1 MNLGRKW
8 LENAENRRFSVKDAP
23 ILGVFD
29 DFGAQNRFFWGVL
42 VATSPLCESVGVLD
56 VTPDL
61 LNVSVLGSQRL
72 VAGTHPPLVQ
82 LLFSGC

>member
-1 MNLGRKW
+1 
-8 LENAENRRFSVKDAP
+8 
-23 ILGVFD
+23 
-29 DFGAQNRFFWGVL
+29 L